1 MRRGRRE
8 KAEGVFI
15 GRRRRRRRR
24 EARSASE
31 LIQAT

>member
-15 GRRRRRRRR
+15 GRRRR